1 MSDEP
6 NRMSCREFQDQ
17 LAELVSTGSDVE
29 SYPHLRTCDLC
40 RSLLHD
46 LEMIAE
52 AARHRRFGEDGDPE
66 PGVPAI
72 LPRGPKRGPGIAAV
86 SFGSESE

>member
-1 MSDEP
+1 MNDEP
-6 NRMSCREFQDQ
+6 NMMSCREFQDQ

-29 SYPHLRTCDLC
+29 SHPHLRTCDLC

-52 AARHRRFGEDGDPE
+52 AARHQRFGDDADPG

-72 LPRGPKRGPGIAAV
+72 LPRIPKRGPDIAAA
-86 SFGSESE
+86 SPDSEPE